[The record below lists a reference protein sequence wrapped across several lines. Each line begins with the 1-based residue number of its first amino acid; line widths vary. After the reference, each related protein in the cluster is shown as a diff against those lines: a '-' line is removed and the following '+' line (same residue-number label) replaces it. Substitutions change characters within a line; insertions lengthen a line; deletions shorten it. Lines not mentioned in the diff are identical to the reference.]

1 MGNELSGSSA
11 GACALS
17 GPPLVDAAGGAR
29 PLPPVKEISRR
40 VPRLTTT
47 LRPVV
52 LSGSL
57 QRQPLP
63 HGSGRGTRAST
74 RPLCCCWS
82 PARWSLVAERP
93 GRRGTN
99 KTVSFFISLHP
110 RRPAMGEDGGGAP
123 RDGALLPQLPMPPS
137 FSRVAQRWPGLGDH
151 SSHGGPRG
159 WWREGEAIG
168 GERKAAIGEE
178 RSTGTGERRL
188 GFHCGAAF
196 LYHGGKRRSDGR
208 DSL

>member
-29 PLPPVKEISRR
+29 PLPPEKGISRR
-40 VPRLTTT
+40 VPPLTTT

-63 HGSGRGTRAST
+63 HGSGRGTQAST

-82 PARWSLVAERP
+82 PARRSLVAERP
-93 GRRGTN
+93 GRRGT
-99 KTVSFFISLHP
+99 KRTVSFFVSLHP
-110 RRPAMGEDGGGAP
+110 RRPAMGEDDDGCPHAP
-123 RDGALLPQLPMPPS
+123 AAHPALRGQDGCRPPRFGVRGS
-137 FSRVAQRWPGLGDH
+137 HHGHSEQVAARVCGRNRGRGLGRRC
-151 SSHGGPRG
+151 GRG
-159 WWREGEAIG
+159 LG
-168 GERKAAIGEE
+168 
-178 RSTGTGERRL
+178 STGGR
-188 GFHCGAAF
+188 CGSC
-196 LYHGGKRRSDGR
+196 LSHS
-208 DSL
+208 